1 MSVFKP
7 LPPLGARGL
16 QAEATGVES
25 FIAQLD
31 DDAELLLGI
40 HEADR
45 AITASFVER
54 MRQRY
59 PKARIKVI
67 YRSKLDDM
75 ANPKIAWQKIL
86 APQALGDLWLW
97 SDAEIIAPAGF
108 LHSARLDYERS
119 GATMMT
125 FPYAVRAI
133 PSSRAL
139 LDALFINV
147 EFYPGVLL
155 LRKLGPV
162 DFGLGAA
169 MLFAR
174 SEFESRVDCK
184 ELGSSLAD
192 DFVLGQ
198 KLKPVRV
205 GRMTLTTQVDEAS
218 WKQAILHNLRWNK
231 TVRWNRP
238 VGFATRILVQPV
250 LGWLVYLTLH
260 PAQPVAWAGFLG
272 TIELEVIFAAIICQ
286 RLGCKIKARDVL
298 LMQLWSLWRLLAW
311 IGCWFPW
318 PVNWRGQ
325 LWWGPRWT

>member
-1 MSVFKP
+1 MSIFKP
-7 LPPLGARGL
+7 LPSLGARGL
-16 QAEATGVES
+16 RAEASGVES

-45 AITASFVER
+45 ACAAPFVER
-54 MRQRY
+54 MRQSY
-59 PKARIKVI
+59 PNARIKVI
-67 YRSKLDDM
+67 YRSEPDDM
-75 ANPKIAWQKIL
+75 ANPKITWQKIL
-86 APQALGDLWLW
+86 APHAGGDLWLW

-108 LHSARLDYERS
+108 LQSARLDHTRG
-119 GATMMT
+119 GAAMVT
-125 FPYAVRAI
+125 FPYAVRAL
-133 PSSRAL
+133 PSPQSL
-139 LDALFINV
+139 LDALFVNV

-169 MLFAR
+169 MLFTR
-174 SEFESRVDCK
+174 SEFERRVDWK

-205 GRMTLTTQVDEAS
+205 GRMTLTALVDEAG
-218 WKQAILHNLRWNK
+218 WKAAILHNLRWNK
-231 TVRWNRP
+231 TVCWNRP
-238 VGFATRILVQPV
+238 IGFAARIVILPV
-250 LGWLVYLTLH
+250 TGWLIYLTLH
-260 PAQPVAWAGFLG
+260 PSQPVAWAAFLG
-272 TIELEVIFAAIICQ
+272 MIELEVVFAIAICQ
-286 RLGCKIKARDVL
+286 RLGCEIKARDVL
-298 LMQLWSLWRLLAW
+298 LMQLWSLWRLVIW

-325 LWWGPRWT
+325 LWWEPRWT